1 MKKTVFYSEI
11 AYFAGLF
18 LLAFGTGMT
27 VFGNFGLSMV
37 VAPAYILHVWLS
49 QFWSWFTFGV
59 GEYVLQGTILVFIWL
74 ALKGRK
80 VTCLMSF
87 LSAVLYGLIL
97 DGSLALMAYISNV
110 MWLRIT
116 VYVVGV
122 LFCTAGISLL
132 FHSYL
137 PPAAYELLVM
147 VFADRYQKKLTV
159 CKTVYDCL
167 SLVVSVVLSFV
178 LFGKIL
184 GVGVGTVVCAL
195 LYGWLI
201 GRFSQLWERVFAF
214 RDRWP
219 LRQKL

>member
-49 QFWSWFTFGV
+49 RFWSWFTFGV

-74 ALKGRK
+74 ALKGK
-80 VTCLMSF
+80 KLTCLMSF

-116 VYVVGV
+116 R
-122 LFCTAGISLL
+122 L

-147 VFADRYQKKLTV
+147 VFADRYGKKLTV
-159 CKTVYDCL
+159 CKTVYDCM

-184 GVGVGTVVCAL
+184 GVGVGTVICAL

-201 GRFSQLWERVFAF
+201 GRFSLLWERVFAF